1 MSTDNRIRNRSN
13 FRMPLLILGFTMTAI
28 FIGLGS
34 WILLDKSF
42 LTGIPSEYRNIFAI
56 MVLLY
61 GTYRG
66 WRVYA
71 EYF

>member
-1 MSTDNRIRNRSN
+1 MSSDNRIRNRRS
-13 FRMPLLILGFTMTAI
+13 FRMPLLILGFSMTII
-28 FIGLGS
+28 FITLGS

-42 LTGIPSEYRNIFAI
+42 LTGIPSEYRNIFAV

-61 GTYRG
+61 GVFRG